1 MVPPAYFI
9 PEEHDPHFREL
20 SEFVIERAVQDWHY
34 LLERQSPVDLSINL
48 PAPYLRDPQAVRD
61 LCQRMPTHPA
71 FGGLLIEI
79 NSIDVI
85 RNLDLLI
92 DVTKKVRLHNIA
104 VSINDV
110 GADWPAPAR
119 ATVADHATEL
129 CKRLDVATKDRPAKA
144 DSLEMLRA
152 LRGRGLRA
160 GIVSNALCGAGSREL
175 VRLYGFE
182 PYLGAQV
189 YSDEAGVRK
198 PNPEIFEGAARLLGV
213 ELSRCWYVGDTIDRD
228 VLGGRRAG
236 IAKVLL
242 MPSSHTGRGND
253 AVAEPDAVIQRPSD
267 VLTLLSSPTA

>member
-1 MVPPAYFI
+1 MRNGAPDAI
-9 PEEHDPHFREL
+9 
-20 SEFVIERAVQDWHY
+20 
-34 LLERQSPVDLSINL
+34 LLD
-48 PAPYLRDPQAVRD
+48 
-61 LCQRMPTHPA
+61 
-71 FGGLLIEI
+71 FGGVLVDIVHRPGALREIALEVHALLRREHA
-79 NSIDVI
+79 NSLDAGRVERDV
-85 RNLDLLI
+85 RAGWDAYDRWKSAEGRRARPREMTHREFWEEL
-92 DVTKKVRLHNIA
+92 
-104 VSINDV
+104 V

-175 VRLYGFE
+175 VSLYGFE